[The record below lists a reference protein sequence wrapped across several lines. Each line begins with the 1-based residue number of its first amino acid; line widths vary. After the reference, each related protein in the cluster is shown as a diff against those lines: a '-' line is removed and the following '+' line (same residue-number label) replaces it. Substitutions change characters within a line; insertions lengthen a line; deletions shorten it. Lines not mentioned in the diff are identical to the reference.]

1 MWPKKGEIKV
11 ERSSD
16 TLERNEEKKRKFKS
30 IAFRATW
37 KREMAEFLA
46 SSSTAGWNADAMI
59 RWVNRRA
66 PGMTGEVN
74 LGGTKWGAD
83 RGNESEGKKESFFFL
98 LWNTVQSLFWFSFLW
113 FSFDFPVSF
122 SLSIYSMGNCLSLS
136 LSLVP
141 SWLMVIASGRGEK
154 GRTRGQGA
162 LPLLPVA
169 PFGFYVIIQHL
180 SLSISD
186 LLLSLYTH
194 AECRRKLD
202 SLCRILLHL
211 HGPVSSY

>member
-37 KREMAEFLA
+37 KREKAESLA

-136 LSLVP
+136 RAILINGDCFGSGGERTNEGTRSSSSP
-141 SWLMVIASGRGEK
+141 SCRAVWILCDHP
-154 GRTRGQGA
+154 T
-162 LPLLPVA
+162 PLA
-169 PFGFYVIIQHL
+169 
-180 SLSISD
+180 
-186 LLLSLYTH
+186 
-194 AECRRKLD
+194 
-202 SLCRILLHL
+202 LHL
-211 HGPVSSY
+211 RPTFIALYARRV